1 MVLFFK
7 LIAAIFLNTTSFL
20 TKAEMRTAL
29 ITCIIVAFA
38 FTAGAQ
44 GSLSQ
49 NKPDLLFNTGI
60 DLMTQGEY
68 GAARESFTQY
78 LKHSSRHDLKYDEA
92 YYYKALCAVK
102 LYHADGEKQLE
113 QFIETNPKHPLSIT
127 AYYELGTFFYDE
139 KNYSK
144 ASSYFSKT
152 DFTSLTAE
160 QQNTGH
166 FRWGYAYFN
175 LKKLKEAGEQ
185 FNFVKNQGGQYGP
198 AASYYAGFVEYSQGD
213 YASATLDMKRAEQ
226 NQAYSTIVPYL
237 LANVYYKE
245 KKYDELLV
253 YVNSLKSRTDLTNSE
268 EIALLSAEAYY
279 KKNDFAKAIP
289 GYLTYL
295 GAKESVDKGVLLR
308 AGYAAFM
315 TQSHEQAINFL
326 KRAASDQD
334 STGFYASYFLGLAY
348 LKQQQKP
355 LAQIAFG
362 NARQFTSDARL
373 AEESS
378 YQFSKVSY
386 DLGKTDQAVE
396 EFESF
401 LKKYPNSAHTIE
413 VRELLGQAYVNAN
426 NYNKAIEYIEALP
439 KRTPAVSFAYQKAT
453 YLKGTELFNK
463 EDYAQAVLFFEKS
476 LQSPTDPV
484 YVADASFWN
493 GEAYSI
499 GKKYDKAAENYL
511 RIISLSGINNP
522 DLIART
528 RYGLGYCYFNQQQ
541 YDRALFNFKEFVN
554 KAPKNNPNLADGM
567 IRLGDCYYVSKS
579 YSDAVSAYRNA
590 LSAKTA
596 DADYAHFQIG
606 VIQGIEGRY
615 AEAFNELDL
624 IAKNY
629 PNSRYADESLFQR
642 GQLYFEQGN
651 YAQAASDFSRLITSY
666 PSSQFLPYAYVR
678 RAASYYNLKDY
689 SKTAADYIVVVEKY
703 STHPAANDVAVPL
716 QEALNLA
723 GRSSEFDQYF
733 AKIKNANPDA
743 KGIEPVEFETA
754 KNYYFNQDYSKA
766 ITSLTS
772 YINQYPESPRLG
784 EAKYYKA
791 ESFYRLK
798 DYAKA
803 LEIYYDVASDNAF
816 TMLNKALARI
826 AELEFK
832 KGSYEKAIPY
842 YHKLARAATN
852 KKDQYTAWS
861 GLMESQ
867 YLLSQYDSSDTY
879 AKLILEK
886 GNVNAGAQN
895 KASLYLGKSAFSRGD
910 YETAKDEFLNT
921 LNTAQDEYGA
931 EAKYLL
937 AEIFYL
943 NKENKACYE
952 TLISLNKDF
961 SAYNDWVGKAYL
973 LLSDNFLAMGNIF
986 DAKET
991 LKSLI
996 KNFPLQNI
1004 KDQASER
1011 LKKLEKTEAELNK
1024 KQAAADTIDKQ

>member
-1 MVLFFK
+1 MGIFFK

-20 TKAEMRTAL
+20 TKAEMRKIL
-29 ITCIIVAFA
+29 IACIIVAFA
-38 FTAGAQ
+38 FTASAQ

-49 NKPDLLFNTGI
+49 SKPDLLFNTGI

-78 LKHSSRHDLKYDEA
+78 LKQSTRQDLKYDEA

-102 LYHADGEKQLE
+102 LYHPDGEKQLE
-113 QFIETNPKHPLSIT
+113 QFISKNPAHPLSTT
-127 AYYELGTFFYDE
+127 AYYELGSFFYDE
-139 KNYSK
+139 KNYTK
-144 ASSYFSKT
+144 ASSYFGKA
-152 DFTSLTAE
+152 DFTSLTSE
-160 QQNTGH
+160 QQSTGH
-166 FRWGYAYFN
+166 FRWGYAYFSQ
-175 LKKLKEAGEQ
+175 KKLKEAGEQ
-185 FNFVKNQGGQYGP
+185 FNFVKGQGGQYGP
-198 AASYYAGFVEYSQGD
+198 AASYYAGYVEYTQGD
-213 YASATLDMKRAEQ
+213 YASATVDLKRAEQ
-226 NQAYSTIVPYL
+226 NSAYATIVPYL

-245 KKYDELLV
+245 KKYDELLA
-253 YVNSLKSRTDLTNSE
+253 YVNSLKNRTDLTNSE

-279 KKNDFAKAIP
+279 KKTDFAKAIP

-315 TQSHEQAINFL
+315 TQSNEQAINFL

-362 NARQFTSDARL
+362 NARQFKGDDRL

-386 DLGKTDQAVE
+386 DLGKTDQAVD
-396 EFESF
+396 EFEGF
-401 LKKYPNSAHTIE
+401 LKKYPGSTHTIE

-463 EDYAQAVLFFEKS
+463 EDYAQAVVFFEKS

-484 YVADASFWN
+484 YTADASFWN

-499 GKKYDKAAENYL
+499 GRKYDKAAENYL
-511 RIISLSGINNP
+511 RIIGLSGINNP

-541 YDRALFNFKEFVN
+541 YDRAQFNFKEFVS
-554 KAPKNNPNLADGM
+554 KSPKNNPNLADGM

-579 YSDAVSAYRNA
+579 YSDAVAAYRNA
-590 LSAKTA
+590 LAAKTA

-606 VIQGIEGRY
+606 VIQGIDGKY
-615 AEAFNELDL
+615 TEAFSELDL
-624 IAKNY
+624 LAKNY
-629 PNSRYADESLFQR
+629 PNSRFADQALLQR

-651 YAQAASDFSRLITSY
+651 YQQAAADFSRLITSY
-666 PSSQFLPYAYVR
+666 PSSQFLPYAFER

-689 SKTAADYIVVVEKY
+689 SRTADDYIVVIEKY
-703 STHPAANDVAVPL
+703 STHPAAKDVAVPL

-723 GRSSEFDQYF
+723 GRSGEFEPYF
-733 AKIKNANPDA
+733 IKIKNANPDA
-743 KGIEPVEFETA
+743 KGIESVEFETA
-754 KNYYFNQDYSKA
+754 KNYYFNQDYTKA
-766 ITSLTS
+766 VSSLTS
-772 YINQYPESPRLG
+772 YINQYPQSPRLA

-798 DYAKA
+798 EYPKA
-803 LEIYYDVASDNAF
+803 LEIYYDVSSDNAF

-842 YHKLARAATN
+842 YHRLVRAATN

-861 GLMESQ
+861 GLMESH
-867 YLLSQYDSSDTY
+867 YLLSQYDSADAYS
-879 AKLILEK
+879 KLILEK

-952 TLISLNKDF
+952 TLNSLNKDF
-961 SAYNDWVGKAYL
+961 AAYDQWVGKSYL
-973 LLSDNFLAMGNIF
+973 LMSDNFLATGNVF
-986 DAKET
+986 NAKET
-991 LKSLI
+991 LKTLI
-996 KNFPLQNI
+996 KNFPLQSV
-1004 KDQASER
+1004 KDQASE
-1011 LKKLEKTEAELNK
+1011 KLRKIEKSEAELSK
-1024 KQAAADTIDKQ
+1024 KQAAADTTDKP

>member
-1 MVLFFK
+1 MLFRS
-7 LIAAIFLNTTSFL
+7 TS
-20 TKAEMRTAL
+20 
-29 ITCIIVAFA
+29 
-38 FTAGAQ
+38 AQ
-44 GSLSQ
+44 QSL
-49 NKPDLLFNTGI
+49 K
-60 DLMTQGEY
+60 
-68 GAARESFTQY
+68 R
-78 LKHSSRHDLKYDEA
+78 DEA
-92 YYYKALCAVK
+92 IYYKALCAVK
-102 LYHADGEKQLE
+102 LYHTDGEKQLAD
-113 QFIETNPKHPLSIT
+113 FIEANPTHPLSTT

-144 ASSYFSKT
+144 ASSSFSKA
-152 DFTSLTAE
+152 DFTSLTAD
-160 QQNTGH
+160 QQSTGH

-185 FNFVKNQGGQYGP
+185 FNFVKSQGGQYGP
-198 AASYYAGFVEYSQGD
+198 AASYYAGFVEYTQGD
-213 YASATLDMKRAEQ
+213 YASATIDLKRAQQ
-226 NQAYSTIVPYL
+226 NQAYSSIVPYL

-245 KKYDELLV
+245 KKYDELLT
-253 YVNSLKSRTDLTNSE
+253 YVNSLKGKTDLTNSE

-279 KKNDFAKAIP
+279 KKNDFAKALP

-295 GAKESVDKGVLLR
+295 GAKESADRGVLLR

-315 TQSHEQAINFL
+315 TQSNEQAISYL

-355 LAQIAFG
+355 LAQLAFG
-362 NARQFTSDARL
+362 NARQFSSDVRL

-378 YQFSKVSY
+378 FQFSKVSY
-386 DLGKTDQAVE
+386 DLGRSDQSIE

-401 LKKYPNSAHTIE
+401 LKKYPSSTHTIE

-439 KRTPAVSFAYQKAT
+439 KRTPAVNFAYQKAA

-463 EDYAQAVLFFEKS
+463 EDYAQAVQYFEKS
-476 LQSPTDPV
+476 LQYPEDQV

-511 RIISLSGINNP
+511 RIVSLSGINNAE
-522 DLIART
+522 LIAKT
-528 RYGLGYCYFNQQQ
+528 RYGLGYCYFNQQH

-554 KAPKNNPNLADGM
+554 KAPKSNPNLADGTL
-567 IRLGDCYYVSKS
+567 RLADCYYVSKL
-579 YSDAVSAYRNA
+579 YADALTGYRNA
-590 LSAKTA
+590 LAAKTA
-596 DADYAHFQIG
+596 DADYAHFQLG
-606 VIQGIEGRY
+606 VIQGIEGKY

-624 IAKNY
+624 IARNY

-651 YAQAASDFSRLITSY
+651 YAQSASDFSRLITSY
-666 PSSQFLPYAYVR
+666 PSSQFLPYAYMR

-689 SKTAADYIVVVEKY
+689 SKTAADYIVVVDKY
-703 STHPAANDVAVPL
+703 PTHPAASDVAVPL

-723 GRSSEFDQYF
+723 GRSAEFDQYLT
-733 AKIKNANPDA
+733 KIRDANPNG

-754 KNYYFNQDYSKA
+754 KNNYFNQDYPKA
-766 ITSLTS
+766 ITSLTN
-772 YINQYPESPRLG
+772 YITHYPESPRLS
-784 EAKYYKA
+784 EAKYYRA

-798 DYAKA
+798 DYTKA
-803 LEIYYDVASDNAF
+803 LEIYYDVSGDNTF

-832 KGSYEKAIPY
+832 QGSYEKAIPY

-931 EAKYLL
+931 EAKYML
-937 AEIFYL
+937 ADIFYL
-943 NKENKACYE
+943 NKEYKACYE

-961 SAYNDWVGKAYL
+961 AAYTDWVGKSYL
-973 LLSDNFLAMGNIF
+973 LLSDYFIATGNTF
-986 DAKET
+986 DAKES
-991 LKSLI
+991 LKTLI
-996 KNFPLQNI
+996 KNFPLQYI
-1004 KDQASER
+1004 KDQAAER
-1011 LKKLEKTEAELNK
+1011 LRKIEKAEADQNK
-1024 KQAAADTIDKQ
+1024 KQAAADTTDN